1 MPFQWPWNSGSMRI
15 FQRCY
20 ISMPCFCCP
29 LVTVSLKTFE
39 RLLRL
44 LFALAALKAMKVKMF
59 AILFFV
65 CVTFLSLGVSIRLF
79 ALLLRSKQEIKLFNK
94 NCNGDATYSK
104 KRKKIISCI
113 SQSSHDY
120 SCNQEQPV
128 PPATHYRLWPGCLR
142 ILFPDL
148 FSFLPPQ
155 MRMHAICMDVTCS
168 DHHLSSF
175 WDLCLSCNTNFCH
188 TSISK
193 TKLWG
198 CL

>member
-15 FQRCY
+15 FQCCY

-29 LVTVSLKTFE
+29 LVTVSLKNIWEAVEVTVFPCCSE
-39 RLLRL
+39 GHEGKNVCHS
-44 LFALAALKAMKVKMF
+44 FF
-59 AILFFV
+59 FFV
-65 CVTFLSLGVSIRLF
+65 SFLSLGVSIRLF

-94 NCNGDATYSK
+94 NCDGDATYSK
-104 KRKKIISCI
+104 KRKTIISCI

-128 PPATHYRLWPGCLR
+128 PPATHYRLWPGCFHL
-142 ILFPDL
+142 LFPDL
-148 FSFLPPQ
+148 LSFLPPQ
-155 MRMHAICMDVTCS
+155 MRMYAICMDVACS